1 MNERELRQA
10 LKAASD
16 RFEAAKKENNL
27 EEMRAANKEVA
38 ETREL
43 LDMELSVRANK
54 VPEIVETKKT
64 EKEDRSVTEMNME
77 DVEKEYTSVFLKS
90 VRKRGLNERD
100 LQIFDRIKEQRAVPD
115 ATPYLSSDVDANGG
129 LIIPKDVQTRI
140 NQYKRQF
147 SFELQSL
154 VSVERTSMLSG
165 TRVFE
170 KLADSTPWVKIN
182 QWDTIPEVAAPQ
194 FEPKEYKIED
204 YGGILPIPRTML
216 QDTDAALMDTIAR
229 HIARKTIITRNAA
242 ILAIINTAY
251 ATKVTMKDVDD
262 FKDALNVTLD
272 PAFAGIAKVITNQDG
287 FNYLDKLKNDKG
299 EYLLQPDVTSPT
311 GKSLLGKPVVLVPNR
326 DLASKNDAGTVT
338 APVFI
343 GSMSDAVT
351 LFDRGVYEVK
361 GTDVGGDSFKRN
373 SYDIRVIDRFDVQLW
388 DKEAVIAGA
397 LTVTTP

>member
-10 LKAASD
+10 LKAATEK
-16 RFEAAKKENNL
+16 FEAAKAANNI
-27 EEMRAANKEVA
+27 EEMRTASSEVA
-38 ETREL
+38 EKREM
-43 LDMELSVRANK
+43 LDMELSTRANS
-54 VPEIVETKKT
+54 VPDIAETVKT
-64 EKEDRSVTEMNME
+64 KTEDRSIADMKME
-77 DVEKEYTSVFLKS
+77 EVEKEYTSVFLKA
-90 VRKRGLNERD
+90 VRKRSLNQRD
-100 LQIFDRIKEQRAVPD
+100 LEVFDRIKENRAVPD
-115 ATPYLSSDVDANGG
+115 ATPYLSSDVDENGG
-129 LIIPKDVQTRI
+129 LIIPEDVQTRI
-140 NQYKRQF
+140 NQFKRQF

-170 KLADSTPWVKIN
+170 KLADATPWTKIN
-182 QWDTIPEVAAPQ
+182 QWDTIPEHGTPQ
-194 FEPKEYKIED
+194 FEPKSYKIED
-204 YGGILPIPRTML
+204 YGGILPFPRTML
-216 QDTDAALMDTIAR
+216 QDTDAALMDTIAK
-229 HIARKTIITRNAA
+229 HIARKTIITRNAG
-242 ILAIINTAY
+242 ILGVINTAY
-251 ATKVTMKDVDD
+251 AAKVAMVDVDD
-262 FKDALNVTLD
+262 FKDALNVNLD

-299 EYLLQPDVTSPT
+299 EYLLQADVTAPT

-326 DLASKNDAGTVT
+326 DLPSVDDAGTVT

-343 GSMSDAVT
+343 GSLSDAVT

-361 GTDVGGDSFKRN
+361 GTDTGGDSFKRN